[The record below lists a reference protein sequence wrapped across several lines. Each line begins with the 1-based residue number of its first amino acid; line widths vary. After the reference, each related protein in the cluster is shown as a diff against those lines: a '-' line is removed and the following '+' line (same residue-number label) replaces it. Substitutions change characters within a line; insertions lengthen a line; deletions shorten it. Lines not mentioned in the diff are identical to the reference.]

1 MKIKTKKTMTHGEFA
16 KYLVDKCGIASFER
30 NLAGGEWFDVPIDIY
45 NASIN
50 LKPAKHDDFPH
61 VINIDE
67 DGVTLKIFEEITEDT
82 EIKHL
87 VYIDDN
93 NDIEVLSNFTIR
105 ELKGNDFKEFHAYID
120 GEFKLIWTREKGLVE

>member
-1 MKIKTKKTMTHGEFA
+1 MKIKTKKQLNLPQLIEWGFNNPELVEG
-16 KYLVDKCGIASFER
+16 KLYLTKEHDEYSPYVRFSADGYGVR
-30 NLAGGEWFDVPIDIY
+30 TGQ
-45 NASIN
+45 SISN
-50 LKPAKHDDFPH
+50 DDLFT
-61 VINIDE
+61 VE
-67 DGVTLKIFEEITEDT
+67 VEEEITEDT

-105 ELKGNDFKEFHAYID
+105 ELKGNDFKEYHAYID